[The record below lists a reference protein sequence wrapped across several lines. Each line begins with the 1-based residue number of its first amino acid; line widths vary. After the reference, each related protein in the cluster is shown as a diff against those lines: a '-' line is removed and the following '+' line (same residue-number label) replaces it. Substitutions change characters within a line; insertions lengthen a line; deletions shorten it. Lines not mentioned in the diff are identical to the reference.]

1 MRSFS
6 KCAAWALSTI
16 GLPLLAMGF
25 TVSVSSGARAER
37 ALDDIGGSAFK
48 IFDSSSE
55 RAGERSGRRAR
66 AAGGGADDDGPATT
80 RRRTRVASQT
90 ESDDEPTPTRRR
102 ARAVAQSSG
111 EDEPRPSSRRA
122 KGRQVASL
130 GGGDFSAPKPSRSLS
145 GGGNIN
151 WAANSSC
158 LNGTLRGV
166 VASVAANYGSVTVNS
181 TCRSPGHNAR
191 VGGAPKS
198 YHLSGDAVD
207 FRVHGN
213 IGAAAS
219 YLASLGGGY
228 KHYGGGLFHVD
239 TGPRRPF

>member
-1 MRSFS
+1 MRSIF
-6 KCAAWALSTI
+6 KCATGAF
-16 GLPLLAMGF
+16 GLITPLLAALIVF
-25 TVSVSSGARAER
+25 VSAPSAARAER
-37 ALDDIGGSAFK
+37 VLDDVSNSAFK
-48 IFDSSSE
+48 IFDTDSGSS
-55 RAGERSGRRAR
+55 RERSSRRSR
-66 AAGGGADDDGPATT
+66 ASSRDSDDEQPV
-80 RRRTRVASQT
+80 RSRRTRVASQS
-90 ESDDEPTPTRRR
+90 SDDDQSAPSRRR
-102 ARAVAQSSG
+102 S
-111 EDEPRPSSRRA
+111 

-130 GGGDFSAPKPSRSLS
+130 GGGADFSAPKPGRSLS
-145 GGGNIN
+145 GGGGIS
-151 WAANSSC
+151 WAANAGC

-166 VASVAANYGSVTVNS
+166 VASVASNYGSVTVNS
-181 TCRSPGHNAR
+181 TCRSSGHNAR

-213 IGAAAS
+213 VSGAAS

>member
-6 KCAAWALSTI
+6 KCAAWALSII

-25 TVSVSSGARAER
+25 AVSVSSGARAER
-37 ALDDIGGSAFK
+37 ALDDISASAFK

-55 RAGERSGRRAR
+55 RGERSSRRAR
-66 AAGGGADDDGPATT
+66 AT
-80 RRRTRVASQT
+80 SS
-90 ESDDEPTPTRRR
+90 ESDDDQSAPSRRR
-102 ARAVAQSSG
+102 ARVASRSDGDDEPAPARRRAWAVAQSSA
-111 EDEPRPSSRRA
+111 EDEPRPYSRRS

-145 GGGNIN
+145 GGGNIS
-151 WAANSSC
+151 WAANSGC

-181 TCRSPGHNAR
+181 TCRSAGHNAR

-198 YHLSGDAVD
+198 YHLTGNAVD